1 MRYKPLRD
9 GLMYMRGCVQV
20 ICKSFTILYIEY
32 KHSKSLVSTGEN
44 GTDCLGIWEE
54 DSYFK
59 EDNRKYGQKVY

>member
-1 MRYKPLRD
+1 
-9 GLMYMRGCVQV
+9 MYMRGCVQI
-20 ICKSFTILYIEY
+20 ICKSFAILYIEFKY
-32 KHSKSLVSTGEN
+32 SKSLVSTGEN